1 MNNKLSALWAVLGSI
16 AIVLVFRIAGWIDN
30 SWFGFGIAGA
40 VFGVVLLQKIPETK
54 LTVFTKVYL
63 VWLLWVAGLPMIQ
76 SSLTN
81 SAPITAEAMGDRRI
95 YEDLRGAELTRPQM
109 LDALLGYSRAINGID
124 NEVGLRIAQ
133 RCNDLRSHS
142 SRMSLSE
149 LQQATE
155 QIGQE
160 IDGYKRW
167 RSDAGKPIT
176 EEYRKS
182 GDLLQG
188 SPPRRLFWALGL
200 MFAIAGVLLPATDH
214 PKASKAVW
222 GLAAVMAVL
231 FIFDRIIWGGAISIT
246 QSIASVQNASA
257 KTLYFVIGLGVITI
271 IALGHAFNKKGLGWV
286 VGLLLVL
293 LFVGYQ
299 AFVSDSGGKIGA
311 RFSTSGASASTLDGA
326 RSGNAQTVTEYYAN
340 DRWTKVDLS
349 NMPIQRLRWDSS
361 TDIQLKL
368 ADGRIISAPKDQNV
382 KLGRIP
388 GSSVLVRGPAGK
400 IVFTVM

>member
-1 MNNKLSALWAVLGSI
+1 MNNKTSTLWAVVGSI
-16 AIVLVFRIAGWIDN
+16 VVILIFRIAGWIDN
-30 SWFGFGIAGA
+30 SWFGFGMAGA
-40 VFGVVLLQKIPETK
+40 VFGALLLQKIPETK

-76 SSLTN
+76 SSLAS
-81 SAPITAEAMGDRRI
+81 SAPITAEAMGDRRV

-109 LDALLGYSRAINGID
+109 LNALLGYSRAINGID

-133 RCNDLRSHS
+133 RCDDLRIRS
-142 SRMSLSE
+142 SSMNLPA
-149 LQQATE
+149 LQKETE

-176 EEYRKS
+176 EDYRKP

-222 GLAAVMAVL
+222 GLAAVLAIL
-231 FIFDRIIWGGAISIT
+231 FVFDRIIWGGAVSIT
-246 QSIASVQNASA
+246 QAIAGVQNASA
-257 KTLYFVIGLGVITI
+257 KTMYFIIGLGVITI
-271 IALGHAFNKKGLGWV
+271 IGLGHAFGKKGLGWV
-286 VGLLLVL
+286 VGLLLIL

-299 AFVSDSGGKIGA
+299 AFCGNLSPAPS
-311 RFSTSGASASTLDGA
+311 ASASTLDGA
-326 RSGNAQTVTEYYAN
+326 RSGSTRTITEYYTADN
-340 DRWTKVDLS
+340 RWTRADL
-349 NMPIQRLRWDSS
+349 PTKPLKWESS
-361 TDIQLKL
+361 TDVQLKL
-368 ADGRIISAPKDQNV
+368 ADGRIIDAPKDQYV
-382 KLGRIP
+382 KLGRVP
-388 GSSVLVRGPAGK
+388 GSSILVRGLGGLAGK
-400 IVFTVM
+400 IVFTVQ